1 MTVRTNNPTK
11 VPGFPKVPVN
21 SGPELVRYLEALQ
34 EAIEIRLGRRG
45 DQRDRAVTLRELIDS
60 GLANDLKAAPFDPNN
75 IGSANIG
82 FAPLNQVP
90 NLDTPPTPTG
100 FTVTA
105 AYSQVNMLWDFPLYN
120 NHAHT
125 EIWRHTSD
133 SIGDAQLIGIQVGRG
148 FTDPIGSGQTRYYW
162 IRHISQDGVNGPF
175 NATAGTVGTT
185 AADVTFL
192 LNVLSGS
199 IAEDDLTT
207 ALQSKIDDLDVLSA
221 DANTSGSVAAQIAA
235 EASSRASAISSEA
248 SARATAISNEASA
261 RTSAI
266 NTAVADLQGQID
278 DLNAVDDWDSSTS
291 YAVDDLVK
299 YDSKLWKA
307 ASANSNSQP
316 ATTNSNWTLIGD
328 FTSLGDAVADNT
340 AKIGQINYVNSS
352 STSAAAQAIATLQ
365 STVNDSSTGVA
376 ATASGLS
383 TLTSTVNNSSTGL
396 SATVSNLTALE
407 TALFEDLLSLTA
419 WSNTAT
425 YAVGDRVSYNQKA
438 YRATQASSGSDPK
451 TPGVDTGFWS
461 LDTIGYASAISDLST
476 TLTSD
481 YTTSA
486 NLTSLLANKEN
497 TGTAASLISASESTA
512 ASTYATATNLTNLE
526 TATFTNLTGL
536 SVYDSANTYAS
547 GDRVIHG
554 TGANKAIYT
563 AVAASSSSDPH
574 APGDTSY
581 WSQDALASNTAMLAA
596 LAGKETSGA
605 AASALSSANTYTD
618 NNAAS
623 ASDFTALETSLYQE
637 VVGVAAW
644 SNSTSYVTGDRV
656 YYDQK
661 IWRASQAHSGQ
672 TPASGSSY
680 WTQDSVASAAV
691 LSDLSTNV
699 TNNYATTAYVTQQTA
714 DFVTDSEQQ
723 TYVANQISASETTAA
738 STYAT
743 ASNVTALET
752 ALFNDMTGVSNWSSS
767 TAYVAGN
774 RVIYDRKVYRAVA
787 SSTNVTPGTDATKW
801 ALDTLAKSSA
811 VDALENTLTNDYAL
825 QSAVTALSTD
835 LYQGAFDATD
845 WNSSTTYA
853 VGAKVVH
860 AGAYYIA
867 NTQHSNQEPPN
878 TSYWDASSLVNQ
890 QTLSSEINTATSGLA
905 TSTALTQVRNDAYNN
920 LTGVADWNSSTSY
933 SIGDRVVY
941 TDSSTGTRI
950 YKALLANSNSIPAS
964 NISGS
969 TPKWRL
975 DPVASSVAVSE
986 LSSTLSTDYSTTSQT
1001 NALLAQKEDSG
1012 TAASL
1017 ISDSEATAASTYAT
1031 ISTVNAN
1038 YAAIFTEM
1046 TGLSDWNSGTTYDTG
1061 DRVIYATG
1069 DPSIKK
1075 VYRALQSATNRNPA
1089 TETAYW
1095 ELDTLAFAAALDS
1108 LDLQV
1113 NANGTGLVD
1122 KVDGVQLRLNDVD
1135 GNSSTVTMEQRFT
1148 AQATDI
1154 GDLESKYTVK
1164 IDADGHVAGF
1174 GLASSTNA
1182 ADGNTSRFFVN
1193 ADRFAIVP
1201 EQVSSASSTWTTGVA
1216 YAFGDQVAYSG
1227 NLYVCKAAHTSTSG
1241 RTPGTSG
1248 GDPYW
1253 VRGDLAPFVVQRTS
1267 TTDPDGAVIPPG
1279 VYINSAAIKTAS
1291 ITAAMIGSVN
1301 ADRIDTGT
1309 LNVSQLIDANAIDA
1323 SKLNIDGSSITSAVI
1338 NGVATLQLGSVNVN
1352 KLTGNEISANI
1363 MSGTTVYA
1371 NRLLGDVNKL
1381 VPFRQT
1387 TSVGVAGNTSSS
1399 TFAGEQTIIET
1410 QIPSTSHLSEG
1421 HRPFATMTGY
1431 IDGNSAKTYR
1441 LRMYMKD
1448 NTSGSNSLGQP
1459 ASVYQVYTTYLVRF
1473 TGDQTAKTSVGA
1485 TLTSTGKS
1493 HTATSV
1499 EYSASTNLTV
1509 VGYSIGTGDA
1519 FTTQNSIS
1527 SSASGNYELVGEQRF
1542 KATTDLD
1549 SPYAISGSL
1558 GAATSGTVDVKL
1570 TVTRYGDSGITDND
1584 NSTGVD
1590 YVREVSGVLMGIH

>member
-1 MTVRTNNPTK
+1 MTVRTNNPTR
-11 VPGFPKVPVN
+11 VPGFPKIPATA
-21 SGPELVRYLEALQ
+21 GPELARYLEALQ
-34 EAIEIRLGRRG
+34 EAIDIRLGRRG
-45 DQRDRAVTLRELIDS
+45 DQRDRAVTLRELIES
-60 GLANDLKAAPFDPNN
+60 GLAYDLKANPFDPNN
-75 IGSANIG
+75 IGATNIG
-82 FAPLNQVP
+82 FAPLNEVP
-90 NLDTPPTPTG
+90 NLDVPPQPTG
-100 FTVTA
+100 FEVEG
-105 AYSQVNMLWDFPLYN
+105 AYSQVNMTWDFPLYQ

-125 EIWRHTSD
+125 EIWRHSTD

-148 FTDPIGSGQTRYYW
+148 FVDPIGSGQTRYYW
-162 IRHISQDGVNGPF
+162 IRHVSQLDVKGPF
-175 NATAGTVGTT
+175 NATAGTVGQT
-185 AADVTFL
+185 ALDVDHL
-192 LNVLSGS
+192 LEVLSGS
-199 IAEDDLTT
+199 IAEDDLAQ
-207 ALQSKIDDLDVLSA
+207 ALQDKIGDLDVLSA
-221 DANTSGSVAAQIAA
+221 DVNTSGSVAAQIAA
-235 EASSRASAISSEA
+235 EASARASAISGEA

-278 DLNAVDDWDSSTS
+278 DLNAVDDWSSSVS

-307 ASANSNSQP
+307 VSANSNSQP
-316 ATTNSNWTLIGD
+316 STSNSNWTLIGNY
-328 FTSLGDAVADNT
+328 TSLGDAVVDNT
-340 AKIGQINYVNSS
+340 SKITQINYVNSS

-407 TALFEDLLSLTA
+407 TALFEDLLNLTA

-425 YAVGDRVSYNQKA
+425 YAVGDRVSHNQKA
-438 YRATQASSGSDPK
+438 YRATQASNSSAPK
-451 TPGVDTGFWS
+451 TPGVDISFWS

-476 TLTSD
+476 TLAND
-481 YTTSA
+481 YTTSSS
-486 NLTSLLANKEN
+486 LTSLLANKEN
-497 TGTAASLISASESTA
+497 AGTAASLISASESTA
-512 ASTYATATNLTNLE
+512 ASTYATATNLSALE

-536 SVYDSANTYAS
+536 STYNSANTYAS

-554 TGANKAIYT
+554 TGASKAIYT
-563 AVAASSSSDPH
+563 AVAASNASNPH

-623 ASDFTALETSLYQE
+623 ASDFTALETSLYEE

-644 SNSTSYVTGDRV
+644 SSSTSYAIGDRV

-661 IWRASQAHSGQ
+661 IWRASQVHSGQ

-723 TYVANQISASETTAA
+723 SYVANQIQASESTAA

-743 ASNVTALET
+743 ALNVTALET

-787 SSTNVTPGTDATKW
+787 SSTNVTPGTNASKW

-811 VDALENTLTNDYAL
+811 VDALENTLTSDYAL

-845 WNSSTTYA
+845 WNSTTTYA

-860 AGAYYIA
+860 AGAYYVA
-867 NTQHSNQEPPN
+867 NTQNYNKQPPN

-890 QTLSSEINTATSGLA
+890 QTLSSEINNATAGLA

-933 SIGDRVVY
+933 SIGARVVY

-950 YKALLANSNSIPAS
+950 YKARLANSNSIPAT

-969 TPKWRL
+969 NPKWRL
-975 DPVASSVAVSE
+975 DPVASSLAVSE

-1001 NALLAQKEDSG
+1001 NALLAQKENAG

-1017 ISDSEATAASTYAT
+1017 ISNSEATAASTYAT
-1031 ISTVNAN
+1031 IQTVNAN
-1038 YAAIFTEM
+1038 YAAIFEEM
-1046 TGLSDWNSGTTYDTG
+1046 TGVDDWNSGTTYNEG

-1069 DPSIKK
+1069 DPSIKRL
-1075 VYRALQSATNRNPA
+1075 YRALQSATNRNPS
-1089 TETAYW
+1089 TQTAYW
-1095 ELDTLAFAAALDS
+1095 ALDTVAYAAALDS

-1113 NANGTGLVD
+1113 NADGTGLAD
-1122 KVDGVQLRLNDVD
+1122 KVDGVQLRLNDVNGD
-1135 GNSSTVTMEQRFT
+1135 SSNITMEQRFT
-1148 AQATDI
+1148 AQSTEI
-1154 GDLESKYTVK
+1154 GDLESRYTVK

-1174 GLASSTNA
+1174 GLASATNA

-1201 EQVSSASSTWTTGVA
+1201 ERVTSASAAWTTGVS
-1216 YAFGDQVAYSG
+1216 YSFGVQVVYGG
-1227 NLYVCKAAHTSTSG
+1227 NLYVCQTAHTSTSG
-1241 RTPGTSG
+1241 RAPGTTG

-1253 VRGDLAPFVVQRTS
+1253 VRGDIAPFVVQRTA
-1267 TTDPDGAVIPPG
+1267 TTDPDGNNIPPG
-1279 VYINSAAIKTAS
+1279 VYINTAAIKTAS

-1301 ADRIDTGT
+1301 ADRITTGT
-1309 LNVSQLIDANAIDA
+1309 LDVAELIDANAIDA
-1323 SKLNIDGSSITSAVI
+1323 SKLTIDGSEITSVVVDGI
-1338 NGVATLQLGSVNVN
+1338 PTLQLGSVNVN
-1352 KLTGNEISANI
+1352 KLTGNSISANI

-1381 VPFRQT
+1381 YPFRQT
-1387 TSVGVAGNTSSS
+1387 TSVGVAGNVSSS
-1399 TFAGEQTIIET
+1399 SFAGERTIIEL
-1410 QIPSTSHLSEG
+1410 QIPATTHLTEG
-1421 HRPFATMTGY
+1421 HRPFGSITGFL
-1431 IDGNSAKTYR
+1431 DSNASKTYR
-1441 LRMYMKD
+1441 FLMYMRD
-1448 NTSGSNSLGQP
+1448 NSGGTQSLGTP
-1459 ASVYQVYTTYLVRF
+1459 VSVSNYYSTYLAYF
-1473 TGDQTAKTSVGA
+1473 TGDQTAKVSAGS
-1485 TLTSTGKS
+1485 TLTATGRS
-1493 HTATSV
+1493 HNCTGVSYV
-1499 EYSASTNLTV
+1499 SSTNQTIVSYTL
-1509 VGYSIGTGDA
+1509 GSGSA
-1519 FTTQNSIS
+1519 FTTQTSVTVSAAS
-1527 SSASGNYELVGEQRF
+1527 SYTVVGEQRI
-1542 KATTDLD
+1542 KATTDL
-1549 SPYAISGSL
+1549 YTQFAISGSL
-1558 GAATSGTVDVKL
+1558 GAATRGTVDVKF
-1570 TVTRYGDSGITDND
+1570 TVTRYGSSFNND
-1584 NSTGVD
+1584 TSTGVD
-1590 YVREVSGVLMGIH
+1590 YIQEVSGVLMGIS